1 MMSSDVNRRRL
12 PGNGLIG
19 VRLPGMEHPLLG
31 PMPAGVCPAHSRT
44 ASYLLERRPGTAV
57 EQEIAGPEA
66 KLVLPIKFRT
76 TRLAA
81 RKGQGPH
88 RFD

>member
-1 MMSSDVNRRRL
+1 MSSDVNRRRL
-12 PGNGLIG
+12 SGNGLIG
-19 VRLPGMEHPLLG
+19 VRFANRAWSIRCR